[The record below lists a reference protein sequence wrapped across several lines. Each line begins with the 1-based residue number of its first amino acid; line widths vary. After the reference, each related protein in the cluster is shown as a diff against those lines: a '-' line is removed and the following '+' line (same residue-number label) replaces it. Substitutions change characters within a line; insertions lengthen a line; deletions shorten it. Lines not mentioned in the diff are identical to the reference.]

1 MPKNRSTSRRV
12 PRPSP
17 AMVVALVALLVAMS
31 GTAVAASKVLITSS
45 SQIKNGAI
53 SSADL
58 SKKARKSLTGKAGKT
73 GAAGA
78 PGPAGANGTNGAA
91 GAPGKDGANGSAV
104 AYARISPNGTVTDS
118 KGIDA
123 ANVVVGNA
131 AGQFCFRNLAF
142 VPHNIQVS
150 IAYAGSGNA
159 HMTTQSDLGAPA
171 GNVCPAGT
179 AAFVKTYDQQ
189 GGQAGEAFF
198 VAFN

>member
-17 AMVVALVALLVAMS
+17 AMIVALVALLVATS

-58 SKKARKSLTGKAGKT
+58 SKKARKSLAGKT
-73 GAAGA
+73 GPAGPAGPAGAAGKD
-78 PGPAGANGTNGAA
+78 GANGTNGAA
-91 GAPGKDGANGSAV
+91 GRDGANGSAV
-104 AYARISPNGTVTDS
+104 AYARISPNGTVTDG

-131 AGQFCFRNLAF
+131 AGQFCFRNLPF

-150 IAYAGSGNA
+150 IAYNGSGNA